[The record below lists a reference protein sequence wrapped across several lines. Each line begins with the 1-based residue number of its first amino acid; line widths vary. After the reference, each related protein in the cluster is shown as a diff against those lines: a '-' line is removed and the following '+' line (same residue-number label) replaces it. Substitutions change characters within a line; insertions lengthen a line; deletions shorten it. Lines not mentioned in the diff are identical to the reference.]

1 MHRKIVFSF
10 TALFILF
17 GSTVFADT
25 IYTWTD
31 ADGVKRYSNSQPPED
46 VENVQTIQE
55 IPYDQR
61 GDDQNRREY
70 NRMVED
76 ASNSADRHFE
86 EQADKKAQETE
97 ARRQQQLEAQARRI
111 EQERA
116 KLQKEI
122 DDIQG
127 RGLSPTFSAGQKA
140 YLIKQVQERIN
151 QLENNP
157 DEYITK

>member
-10 TALFILF
+10 TALFFLF
-17 GSTVFADT
+17 GSTIFADT

-31 ADGVKRYSNSQPPED
+31 AGGVKRYSNSQPPED
-46 VENVQTIQE
+46 AENVQTIQE
-55 IPYDQR
+55 IPYNQR
-61 GDDQNRREY
+61 SDDQQRREY
-70 NRMVED
+70 DRMVED
-76 ASNSADRHFE
+76 ASKGADRHFE
-86 EQADKKAQETE
+86 EQADKKAQEEE
-97 ARRQQQLEAQARRI
+97 ARQQQQLEAQARRI

-127 RGLSPTFSAGQKA
+127 RGLSRTFSPGQKE
-140 YLIKQVQERIN
+140 YLIRQIQEKID

-157 DEYITK
+157 DDYFTK